1 MLLTKKDVIAIQ
13 NLLAKWANEAGLPIA
28 WKKIYLQY
36 ASEQL
41 IADDEQLG
49 ILARVAKE
57 LCPTK

>member
-1 MLLTKKDVIAIQ
+1 MLLTKKDVIEIQ
-13 NLLAKWANEAGLPIA
+13 NLLAKWANEVGLPIA

-41 IADDEQLG
+41 VADDEQLG